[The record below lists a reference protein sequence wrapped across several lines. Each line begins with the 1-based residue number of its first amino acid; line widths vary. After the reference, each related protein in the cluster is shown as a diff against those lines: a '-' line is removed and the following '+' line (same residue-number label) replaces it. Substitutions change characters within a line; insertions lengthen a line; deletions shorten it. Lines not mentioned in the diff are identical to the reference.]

1 MLSIAGGF
9 PYGGRVEDLPRLQT
23 GGLVGCNYAKFLMG
37 MAHITHLEFACGA
50 DWFAE
55 VDVLDRLPFLF
66 EKLRSLVISM
76 DFTEMFAILS
86 FFCLLRSAPVLE
98 KLIVCGWN
106 DGSQVVNA
114 DDDFL
119 NAQWVDARVLQLL
132 SVRLGPDA
140 LCSNEEAII
149 TIKQYSKAS
158 PDVQVI
164 SLGSDSTNA
173 STENAEVGEV
183 QATGGEHNSTNTP
196 AENAEME
203 EKQAEDTKRGCMS
216 TSTENDEAEETQTTG
231 SKCASINTSTEN
243 AKVNETETTSSE
255 HGSINTSTEYAE
267 VEETQTAGSG
277 LVNDVRPRRRQRL
290 DLESVAQLEQ
300 LEADIRLQQ
309 GIVRLHLDDRKLEL
323 EDRTQVLNWVIAN
336 LKCRAWFKDK
346 SERSNITLPPFPEP
360 SSFLSSLLTT
370 SGTGDSPVNLGVNDA
385 ASVLVD
391 SLEVHGV
398 NGADNSHPDPR
409 EDGTIS
415 GASMDQGDSS
425 EHA

>member
-1 MLSIAGGF
+1 
-9 PYGGRVEDLPRLQT
+9 
-23 GGLVGCNYAKFLMG
+23 
-37 MAHITHLEFACGA
+37 
-50 DWFAE
+50 
-55 VDVLDRLPFLF
+55 
-66 EKLRSLVISM
+66 
-76 DFTEMFAILS
+76 
-86 FFCLLRSAPVLE
+86 
-98 KLIVCGWN
+98 
-106 DGSQVVNA
+106 
-114 DDDFL
+114 
-119 NAQWVDARVLQLL
+119 
-132 SVRLGPDA
+132 
-140 LCSNEEAII
+140 
-149 TIKQYSKAS
+149 
-158 PDVQVI
+158 
-164 SLGSDSTNA
+164 
-173 STENAEVGEV
+173 
-183 QATGGEHNSTNTP
+183 
-196 AENAEME
+196 
-203 EKQAEDTKRGCMS
+203 S

-243 AKVNETETTSSE
+243 AKVNETETTGSE

-370 SGTGDSPVNLGVNDA
+370 SGTGDSPVNLGVNGA
-385 ASVLVD
+385 ASVHVD

-409 EDGTIS
+409 EDGTIN